1 MDAGSVGDPRAVE
14 HSVVRNM
21 QDIRCDIGITKLP
34 LMTHKRSEGVAP
46 KILPS
51 DKSIEFRRNSRDSKI
66 DTLIHAY
73 RSCNSDWIPTC
84 SFAVEGLSTLRSLAR
99 ATLDHTVERVT
110 GQYVIMKAVRI

>member
-1 MDAGSVGDPRAVE
+1 MNDRVRDNRLSGIGQHCVECDPNYQLVE
-14 HSVVRNM
+14 
-21 QDIRCDIGITKLP
+21 P
-34 LMTHKRSEGVAP
+34 MTHKRSEGVAP

-84 SFAVEGLSTLRSLAR
+84 SFAVEGVSTLRSLAR